1 MDLFKRL
8 VMIVSMLAITAF
20 AADKSKDYFQ
30 EKKVKK
36 SPSYKRAMKLYKE
49 GCENIEK
56 GFVNDSNKCIASYA
70 LLKNLV
76 IKYDQTF
83 DAHFYLSKIYVYQ
96 PQSFNWRTK
105 PESKTQLKEL
115 GLKHLKKALKINPN
129 HNGAKK
135 LYTKLKIKKASSAQ
149 AQGL

>member
-8 VMIVSMLAITAF
+8 LMIVSMLAITAF

-30 EKKVKK
+30 EQKAKK
-36 SPSYKRAMKLYKE
+36 SAIYKRAMQLYKE
-49 GCENIEK
+49 GCKNIEK
-56 GFVNDSNKCIASYA
+56 GFVQDNNKCIASYA
-70 LLKNLV
+70 LLKDLV
-76 IKYDQTF
+76 VKYEHTF
-83 DAHFYLSKIYVYQ
+83 DAHFYLSKIYFYQ
-96 PQSFNWRTK
+96 PQSFNWRAK
-105 PESKTQLKEL
+105 PESKTQLREL

-135 LYTKLKIKKASSAQ
+135 LYSKLKIKKASSAQ